1 MAGSWLDDFSGY
13 LETASSAIETVQKVI
28 QPPPLAST
36 TVPVQAQTDV
46 KTAAAQ
52 ATDAQPKSSGSGLLI
67 VAVIAA
73 YLILAGD

>member
-36 TVPVQAQTDV
+36 TVPADV

-52 ATDAQPKSSGSGLLI
+52 ATDAQPKSSSSGLLI

-73 YLILAGD
+73 YLILAGG